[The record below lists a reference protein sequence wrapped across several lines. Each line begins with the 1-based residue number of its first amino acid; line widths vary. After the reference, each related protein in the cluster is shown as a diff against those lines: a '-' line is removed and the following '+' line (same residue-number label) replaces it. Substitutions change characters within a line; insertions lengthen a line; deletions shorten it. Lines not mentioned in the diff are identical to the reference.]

1 MSPFETERGLYCTSY
16 FASVFKLV
24 FSSVKTQ
31 LAERPIIDFG
41 CKVNPGG
48 GGLIQARVFWNI
60 AGSSP
65 GLDIIHFVLVKCSSI
80 L

>member
-1 MSPFETERGLYCTSY
+1 MSPFETERGLYYTSY
-16 FASVFKLV
+16 FVSVFKLV
-24 FSSVKTQ
+24 LSSVKTQ

-48 GGLIQARVFWNI
+48 LIQARVFWNI

-65 GLDIIHFVLVKCSSI
+65 GLDLIHFVLVKCSSI
-80 L
+80 P